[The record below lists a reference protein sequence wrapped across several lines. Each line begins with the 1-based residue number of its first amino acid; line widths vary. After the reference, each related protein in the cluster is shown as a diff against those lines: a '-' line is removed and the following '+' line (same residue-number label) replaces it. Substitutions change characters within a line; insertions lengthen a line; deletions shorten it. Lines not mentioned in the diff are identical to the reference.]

1 MSKTA
6 ELKSAGT
13 RFVMNSVVWDSYAKM
28 AQVVCTVLASM
39 EGYSTSA
46 QDAATKACDSLLM
59 QRAVVL
65 LIEDDPQNAKSCAK
79 AELAR
84 ILSDP
89 HLGAFGDAT
98 EFSERL
104 VVDATKFSE
113 SLAELFCDTLNKV
126 NAAMFEQYH
135 PGYRVSQLVVDKYNP
150 VAGNLPFEAVLK
162 GRGNSRCYKIVG
174 HAHPALTFDHDGSP
188 SLDWHLSSRA
198 EGETPPSRIGTRVV
212 KDDYQGFVT
221 V

>member
-28 AQVVCTVLASM
+28 AQVVCTALASM

-65 LIEDDPQNAKSCAK
+65 LIEDDPQYAKICAK

-84 ILSDP
+84 ILADVN
-89 HLGAFGDAT
+89 LGALVDAT
-98 EFSERL
+98 E
-104 VVDATKFSE
+104 FSE

-126 NAAMFEQYH
+126 NVAMFEQYH
-135 PGYRVSQLVVDKYNP
+135 PGYRVSQLVVGKYNP

-174 HAHPALTFDHDGSP
+174 RAHPALTFDHDGSP
-188 SLDWHLSSRA
+188 SLDWHLSSCA
-198 EGETPPSRIGTRVV
+198 EGATPPSRIGTRVAR
-212 KDDYQGFVT
+212 DDYQGFVT

>member
-13 RFVMNSVVWDSYAKM
+13 RFIMNSVVWNTYARM
-28 AQVVCTVLASM
+28 AQVVCTALASM

-65 LIEDDPQNAKSCAK
+65 LIEDDPQYAKICAK

-84 ILSDP
+84 ILANVNIGV
-89 HLGAFGDAT
+89 LVDAT
-98 EFSERL
+98 E
-104 VVDATKFSE
+104 FSE
-113 SLAELFCDTLNKV
+113 SLAELFCDTLNEV

-135 PGYRVSQLVVDKYNP
+135 PGYRVSQLVVGKYDL
-150 VAGNLPFEAVLK
+150 VKGNLPFEAVLK
-162 GRGNSRCYKIVG
+162 GRGNSRCYKIIG

-198 EGETPPSRIGTRVV
+198 EGATPPSRIGTRVV

>member
-13 RFVMNSVVWDSYAKM
+13 RFVMNSVAWDTYAKM

-39 EGYSTSA
+39 EQGYSMTT
-46 QDAATKACDSLLM
+46 QDAAAKACDSLLM

-65 LIEDDPQNAKSCAK
+65 LIEDAPQYAKICAK
-79 AELAR
+79 VELAR
-84 ILSDP
+84 ILSDVN
-89 HLGAFGDAT
+89 LGVLVDAT
-98 EFSERL
+98 E
-104 VVDATKFSE
+104 FSE

-135 PGYRVSQLVVDKYNP
+135 PGYRVSQLVVGKYNP

-162 GRGNSRCYKIVG
+162 GRGNSRCYKIIG
-174 HAHPALTFDHDGSP
+174 RAHPALTFDHDGNP
-188 SLDWHLSSRA
+188 SLDWRLSSCA
-198 EGETPPSRIGTRVV
+198 EGATPPSRIGTRVA

>member
-13 RFVMNSVVWDSYAKM
+13 RFVMNLVVWDSYAKM
-28 AQVVCTVLASM
+28 AQVVCTALASM
-39 EGYSTSA
+39 EQGYSTSA
-46 QDAATKACDSLLM
+46 QDAVTKACDSRLM

-65 LIEDDPQNAKSCAK
+65 LIEDDPYVKICAK

-84 ILSDP
+84 ILSDVN
-89 HLGAFGDAT
+89 LGVLVDAT
-98 EFSERL
+98 E
-104 VVDATKFSE
+104 FSE

-135 PGYRVSQLVVDKYNP
+135 PGYRVSQLVVGKYNP

-162 GRGNSRCYKIVG
+162 GRGNSRCYKIIG
-174 HAHPALTFDHDGSP
+174 HAHPALTFDHDGNP
-188 SLDWHLSSRA
+188 SLDWHLSSCA
-198 EGETPPSRIGTRVV
+198 EGATPPSRIGTRVV

>member
-13 RFVMNSVVWDSYAKM
+13 RFVTNSVVWDYYAKM
-28 AQVVCTVLASM
+28 AQVVCTALASM
-39 EGYSTSA
+39 EQGYSTLA

-65 LIEDDPQNAKSCAK
+65 LIADDPQYAKICAK

-84 ILSDP
+84 ILSGVNIGV
-89 HLGAFGDAT
+89 LVDAT
-98 EFSERL
+98 E
-104 VVDATKFSE
+104 FSE

-135 PGYRVSQLVVDKYNP
+135 PGYRVSQLVVGKYNP

-174 HAHPALTFDHDGSP
+174 RAHPALTFDHDGSP
-188 SLDWHLSSRA
+188 SLDWHLSSCA
-198 EGETPPSRIGTRVV
+198 EGATPPSRIGTRVV

>member
-13 RFVMNSVVWDSYAKM
+13 SFVMNSVVWDTYAKM
-28 AQVVCTVLASM
+28 AQVVCTALASM
-39 EGYSTSA
+39 EKGYSPSA
-46 QDAATKACDSLLM
+46 KDAAARACDSLLM
-59 QRAVVL
+59 QRAVAL
-65 LIEDDPQNAKSCAK
+65 LIEDDPQYAKICAK
-79 AELAR
+79 AELSR
-84 ILSDP
+84 ILADVNIGV
-89 HLGAFGDAT
+89 LVDAT
-98 EFSERL
+98 E
-104 VVDATKFSE
+104 FSE

-135 PGYRVSQLVVDKYNP
+135 PGYRVSQLVVGKYDL
-150 VAGNLPFEAVLK
+150 VKGNLPFEAVLK
-162 GRGNSRCYKIVG
+162 GRGNSRCYKIIG

-198 EGETPPSRIGTRVV
+198 EGETPPSRIGTRVAR
-212 KDDYQGFVT
+212 DDYQGFVT

>member
-28 AQVVCTVLASM
+28 AQVVCTALASM

-65 LIEDDPQNAKSCAK
+65 LIADDPQYAKICAK

-84 ILSDP
+84 ILANVNIGV
-89 HLGAFGDAT
+89 LVDAT
-98 EFSERL
+98 E
-104 VVDATKFSE
+104 FSE

-135 PGYRVSQLVVDKYNP
+135 PGYRVSQLVVGKYDL
-150 VAGNLPFEAVLK
+150 VKGNLPFEAVLK

-174 HAHPALTFDHDGSP
+174 RAHPALTFDHDSSP

-198 EGETPPSRIGTRVV
+198 EGETPPSRIGTRVAR
-212 KDDYQGFVT
+212 DDYQGFVT

>member
-13 RFVMNSVVWDSYAKM
+13 RFVMNSVAWDTYAKM
-28 AQVVCTVLASM
+28 AQVVCTALASM

-65 LIEDDPQNAKSCAK
+65 LIEDDPQYAKICAK
-79 AELAR
+79 AELSR
-84 ILSDP
+84 ILADVN
-89 HLGAFGDAT
+89 LGVLVDAT
-98 EFSERL
+98 E
-104 VVDATKFSE
+104 FSE

-126 NAAMFEQYH
+126 NVEMFEQYH
-135 PGYRVSQLVVDKYNP
+135 PGYRVSQLVVGKYDL
-150 VAGNLPFEAVLK
+150 VKGNLPFEAVLK

-174 HAHPALTFDHDGSP
+174 RAHPALTFDHDGNP
-188 SLDWHLSSRA
+188 SLDWHLSSCA

>member
-28 AQVVCTVLASM
+28 AQVVCTALASM
-39 EGYSTSA
+39 EQGYSTSA
-46 QDAATKACDSLLM
+46 QDAATKACDSPLM

-65 LIEDDPQNAKSCAK
+65 LIADDPQYAKICAK
-79 AELAR
+79 AELAC
-84 ILSDP
+84 ILSGVNIGV
-89 HLGAFGDAT
+89 LVDAT
-98 EFSERL
+98 E
-104 VVDATKFSE
+104 FSE
-113 SLAELFCDTLNKV
+113 SLAELFCDTLNEV

-135 PGYRVSQLVVDKYNP
+135 PGYRVSQLVVGKYDL
-150 VAGNLPFEAVLK
+150 VKGNLPFEAVLK
-162 GRGNSRCYKIVG
+162 GRGNSRCYKIIG

>member
-28 AQVVCTVLASM
+28 AQVVYTASASM
-39 EGYSTSA
+39 EKGYSTSA

-65 LIEDDPQNAKSCAK
+65 LIEDDPQYAKICAK

-84 ILSDP
+84 ILADVNIGV
-89 HLGAFGDAT
+89 LVDAT
-98 EFSERL
+98 E
-104 VVDATKFSE
+104 FSE
-113 SLAELFCDTLNKV
+113 SLAELFCDTLNEV

-135 PGYRVSQLVVDKYNP
+135 PGYRVSQLVVGKYDL
-150 VAGNLPFEAVLK
+150 VKGKLPFEAVLK
-162 GRGNSRCYKIVG
+162 GRGNSRCYKIIG
-174 HAHPALTFDHDGSP
+174 RAHPALTFDHDGSP

-198 EGETPPSRIGTRVV
+198 GGETPPSRIGTRVAR
-212 KDDYQGFVT
+212 DDYQGFVT

>member
-13 RFVMNSVVWDSYAKM
+13 RFVMNSVAWDSYAKM

-65 LIEDDPQNAKSCAK
+65 LIADDPQYAKNCAK

-84 ILSDP
+84 ILADVN
-89 HLGAFGDAT
+89 LGALVDAT
-98 EFSERL
+98 E
-104 VVDATKFSE
+104 FSE

-126 NAAMFEQYH
+126 NVAMFEQYH
-135 PGYRVSQLVVDKYNP
+135 PGYRVSQLVVGKYDP

-174 HAHPALTFDHDGSP
+174 RAHPALTFDHDGSP
-188 SLDWHLSSRA
+188 SLDWHLASCA
-198 EGETPPSRIGTRVV
+198 EGATPPSRIGTRVA

>member
-1 MSKTA
+1 MSNSKTSKTSTA
-6 ELKSAGT
+6 DVKAAGT
-13 RFVMNSVVWDSYAKM
+13 RFVMNTVVWDSYAKM
-28 AQVVCTVLASM
+28 AQVVCTALASM

-59 QRAVVL
+59 QRAVGL
-65 LIEDDPQNAKSCAK
+65 LLADNPLYAKNCAR

-84 ILSDP
+84 ILSGVN
-89 HLGAFGDAT
+89 LGVLVDAT
-98 EFSERL
+98 E
-104 VVDATKFSE
+104 FSE

-135 PGYRVSQLVVDKYNP
+135 PGYRVSQLVVGKYDL
-150 VAGNLPFEAVLK
+150 VKGNLPFEAVLK

-198 EGETPPSRIGTRVV
+198 EGATPPSRIGTRVV

>member
-13 RFVMNSVVWDSYAKM
+13 RFVMNSVVWNTYAKM
-28 AQVVCTVLASM
+28 AQVVCTALASM
-39 EGYSTSA
+39 EKGYSTSA

-65 LIEDDPQNAKSCAK
+65 LIEDDPQYAKICAE

-84 ILSDP
+84 ILAGVNIGE
-89 HLGAFGDAT
+89 LVDAT
-98 EFSERL
+98 E
-104 VVDATKFSE
+104 FSE

-135 PGYRVSQLVVDKYNP
+135 PGYRVSQLVVGKYNP
-150 VAGNLPFEAVLK
+150 VACNLPFEAVLK
-162 GRGNSRCYKIVG
+162 GRSNSRCYKIVG
-174 HAHPALTFDHDGSP
+174 RAHPALTFDHDGSP
-188 SLDWHLSSRA
+188 SLDWHLLSCA
-198 EGETPPSRIGTRVV
+198 EGATPPSRIGTRVAR
-212 KDDYQGFVT
+212 DDYQQGLVT

>member
-28 AQVVCTVLASM
+28 AQVVYTALASM

-65 LIEDDPQNAKSCAK
+65 LIEDDPQYAKICAK

-84 ILSDP
+84 ILSGVN
-89 HLGAFGDAT
+89 LGEFVDAT
-98 EFSERL
+98 E
-104 VVDATKFSE
+104 FSE

-135 PGYRVSQLVVDKYNP
+135 PGYRVSQLVVGKYNP

-198 EGETPPSRIGTRVV
+198 EGATPPSRIGTRVAR
-212 KDDYQGFVT
+212 DDYQGFVT

>member
-13 RFVMNSVVWDSYAKM
+13 RFVMNSVAWDTYAKM

-65 LIEDDPQNAKSCAK
+65 LIEDDPQYAKICAK

-84 ILSDP
+84 ILADVN
-89 HLGAFGDAT
+89 LGVLVDAT
-98 EFSERL
+98 E
-104 VVDATKFSE
+104 FSE

-126 NAAMFEQYH
+126 NVAMFEQYH
-135 PGYRVSQLVVDKYNP
+135 PGYRVSQLVVGKYDL
-150 VAGNLPFEAVLK
+150 VKGNLPFEAVLK
-162 GRGNSRCYKIVG
+162 GRGNSRCYKIIG
-174 HAHPALTFDHDGSP
+174 RAHPALTFDHDGSP
-188 SLDWHLSSRA
+188 SLDWHLSSCA
-198 EGETPPSRIGTRVV
+198 EGATPPSRIGTRVA

>member
-13 RFVMNSVVWDSYAKM
+13 RFVMNSVAWDSYAKM
-28 AQVVCTVLASM
+28 AQVVCTALASM

-65 LIEDDPQNAKSCAK
+65 LIADDPQYAKICAK
-79 AELAR
+79 VELAR
-84 ILSDP
+84 ILADVN
-89 HLGAFGDAT
+89 LGVLVDAT
-98 EFSERL
+98 E
-104 VVDATKFSE
+104 FSE

-126 NAAMFEQYH
+126 NVAMFEQYH
-135 PGYRVSQLVVDKYNP
+135 PGYRVSQLVVGKYNP

-174 HAHPALTFDHDGSP
+174 RAHPALTFDHDGNP
-188 SLDWHLSSRA
+188 SLDWHLSSCA
-198 EGETPPSRIGTRVV
+198 EGATPPSRIGTRVA

>member
-13 RFVMNSVVWDSYAKM
+13 RFVMNSVAWDTYAKM

-65 LIEDDPQNAKSCAK
+65 LIADDPQYAKICAK

-84 ILSDP
+84 ILADVN
-89 HLGAFGDAT
+89 LGALVDAT
-98 EFSERL
+98 E
-104 VVDATKFSE
+104 FSE

-126 NAAMFEQYH
+126 NVAMFEQYH
-135 PGYRVSQLVVDKYNP
+135 PGYRVSQLVVGKYDP

-174 HAHPALTFDHDGSP
+174 RAHPALTFDHDGSP
-188 SLDWHLSSRA
+188 SLDWHLASCA
-198 EGETPPSRIGTRVV
+198 EGATPPSRIGTRVA

>member
-28 AQVVCTVLASM
+28 AQVVCTALASM

-59 QRAVVL
+59 RRAVVL
-65 LIEDDPQNAKSCAK
+65 LIEDDPQYAKICAK

-84 ILSDP
+84 ILSDVN
-89 HLGAFGDAT
+89 LGALVDAT
-98 EFSERL
+98 E
-104 VVDATKFSE
+104 FSE

-126 NAAMFEQYH
+126 NGAMFEQYH
-135 PGYRVSQLVVDKYNP
+135 PGYRVSQLVVGKYNP

-174 HAHPALTFDHDGSP
+174 RAHPALTFDHDGSP
-188 SLDWHLSSRA
+188 SLDWHLSSCA
-198 EGETPPSRIGTRVV
+198 EGATPPSRIGTRVAR
-212 KDDYQGFVT
+212 DDYQGFVT

>member
-13 RFVMNSVVWDSYAKM
+13 RFVMNSVVWNTYDKM

-65 LIEDDPQNAKSCAK
+65 LIEDDPYAKICAK

-84 ILSDP
+84 ILSGVN
-89 HLGAFGDAT
+89 LGVLVDAT
-98 EFSERL
+98 E
-104 VVDATKFSE
+104 FSE

-126 NAAMFEQYH
+126 NAEMFEQYH
-135 PGYRVSQLVVDKYNP
+135 PGYRVSQLVVGKYNP

-162 GRGNSRCYKIVG
+162 GRGNSRCYKIIG
-174 HAHPALTFDHDGSP
+174 QAHPALTFDHDGSP

-198 EGETPPSRIGTRVV
+198 EGETPPSRIGTRVA

>member
-13 RFVMNSVVWDSYAKM
+13 RFVMNSVAWDSYAKM
-28 AQVVCTVLASM
+28 AQVVCTALASM

-65 LIEDDPQNAKSCAK
+65 LIADDPQYAKICAK

-84 ILSDP
+84 ILSDVN
-89 HLGAFGDAT
+89 LGVLVDAT
-98 EFSERL
+98 E
-104 VVDATKFSE
+104 FSE

-126 NAAMFEQYH
+126 NVAMFEQYH
-135 PGYRVSQLVVDKYNP
+135 PGYRVSQLVVGKYNP

-162 GRGNSRCYKIVG
+162 GRGNSRCYKIIG
-174 HAHPALTFDHDGSP
+174 RAHPALTFDHDGNP
-188 SLDWHLSSRA
+188 SLDWHLSSCA
-198 EGETPPSRIGTRVV
+198 EGATPPSRIGTRVV
-212 KDDYQGFVT
+212 KDDYQGFVK

>member
-13 RFVMNSVVWDSYAKM
+13 RFVMNSVAWDSYAKM

-65 LIEDDPQNAKSCAK
+65 LIEDDPQYAKICAK

-84 ILSDP
+84 ILSDVN
-89 HLGAFGDAT
+89 LGALVDAT
-98 EFSERL
+98 E
-104 VVDATKFSE
+104 FSE

-126 NAAMFEQYH
+126 NVAMFEQYH
-135 PGYRVSQLVVDKYNP
+135 PGYRVSQLVVGKYDP

-174 HAHPALTFDHDGSP
+174 RAHPALTFDHDGSP
-188 SLDWHLSSRA
+188 SLDWHLSSCA
-198 EGETPPSRIGTRVV
+198 EGATPPSRIGTRVA